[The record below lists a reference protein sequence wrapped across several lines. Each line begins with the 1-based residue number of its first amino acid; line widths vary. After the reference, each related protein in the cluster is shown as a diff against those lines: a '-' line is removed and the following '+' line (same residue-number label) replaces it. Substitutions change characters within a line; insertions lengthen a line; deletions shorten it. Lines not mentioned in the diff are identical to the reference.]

1 MSEHEFEHEH
11 EYGCEHN
18 CCEHD
23 GHCECGHEHE
33 HHHEH
38 ESEHGHSHGC
48 ACGCGGCAHDD
59 EEEETKLSLT
69 LLGVS
74 AVLVVVGLFLKSI
87 PIAQTIVGIVAVV
100 LAAYPLVFKV
110 YGDIKARRF
119 TEIELMIISV
129 VAACCIGELRDA
141 ALVAILY
148 RIGEIIE
155 DRAVEN
161 SRKAIDSV
169 AKIQQDYAHL
179 VLDDGTTRK
188 VDAED
193 VPVGAKINVLPY
205 ERFPIDGVVESG
217 ISTADASAITGESLP
232 ITLGKGVEVKSGM
245 VNGKDSVTVVTTE
258 LFGNSTAS
266 RIVRMVEDATEKK
279 GNVQKFITRFAKYYT
294 PIVVIIAVA
303 LAVIGSIATKDV
315 ASWVKRALVFLVAS
329 CPCAIVISIPLGFY
343 TGIGA
348 AAKDGIIVKGSI
360 FIEAFAKAKAFVFDK
375 TGTLTTGN
383 FEVSKITSM
392 SNFTEEQ
399 ILTLAAA
406 AEYYSSHPI
415 AKSIVG
421 AAPQIDEKYLS
432 DFREVAGGGTSVVF
446 DGKRILCGGR
456 RLLETEGVE
465 TPDYTDGD
473 VCVVFDGKII
483 GTITLRSALRN
494 GVEDMVEHLR
504 DQGVEH
510 IIMLTGDNETASDE
524 VAKAINLDEYY
535 CNLLPEEKLS
545 HLEEIKNEY
554 GKVVYVG
561 DGINDAPVLAS
572 ADAGV
577 AMGLGT
583 QAASEAADVILTNDR
598 LDKLAPA
605 HRLFKRTINIVHF
618 NLIFAIVIKMIV
630 LILGAAGYAPVW
642 LAVFADVGVCVIC
655 ILISTLIGKAK
666 NSFFDTIHL
675 R

>member
-1 MSEHEFEHEH
+1 MSEHS
-11 EYGCEHN
+11 
-18 CCEHD
+18 HD
-23 GHCECGHEHE
+23 
-33 HHHEH
+33 
-38 ESEHGHSHGC
+38 SHSS
-48 ACGCGGCAHDD
+48 CGGCCGSCAHDH
-59 EEEETKLSLT
+59 EEKEENKLSKI

-74 AVLVVVGLFLKSI
+74 AALVAVGLFLKALPVAATI
-87 PIAQTIVGIVAVV
+87 IGIAAVA
-100 LAAYPLVFKV
+100 LAAYPLVFTV
-110 YGDIKARRF
+110 YDDIKERRF
-119 TEIELMIISV
+119 TEVELMIISV
-129 VAACCIGELRDA
+129 IAACCIGELRDA

-148 RIGEIIE
+148 RVGEMIE

-161 SRKAIDSV
+161 SRKSIDSV
-169 AKIQQDYAHL
+169 SKIQQDFAHL
-179 VLDDGTTRK
+179 VLEDGSTQK
-188 VDAED
+188 VHADE
-193 VPVGAKINVLPY
+193 VPVGSKITVLPY
-205 ERFPIDGVVESG
+205 ERFPIDGVVFSG
-217 ISTADASAITGESLP
+217 ISTADASAITGESKP

-245 VNGKDSVTVVTTE
+245 INGKDSVTVVTTE

-266 RIVRMVEDATEKK
+266 RIVKMVEDAAERK

-294 PIVVIIAVA
+294 PIVVIIAVL
-303 LAVIGSIATKDV
+303 LAVIGSIATKDP
-315 ASWVKRALVFLVAS
+315 ASWIKRALIFLVAS

-343 TGIGA
+343 TGIGT
-348 AAKDGIIVKGSI
+348 AAKDGVIVKGSV
-360 FIEAFAKAKAFVFDK
+360 FIEAFAKAKTFVFDK
-375 TGTLTTGN
+375 TGTLTTGS
-383 FEVSKITSM
+383 FEVSKVTPM
-392 SNFTEEQ
+392 SKFSEDQ

-406 AEYYSSHPI
+406 AEHFSSHPI
-415 AKSIVG
+415 AKSIVE
-421 AAPQIDEKYLS
+421 AAPPIDEKYLS

-446 DGKRILCGGR
+446 DGKKILCGGR
-456 RLLETEGVE
+456 RLLETEGIE

-473 VCVVFDGKII
+473 VCVVLDGRLI
-483 GTITLRSALRN
+483 GTITLRSALRK
-494 GVEDMVEHLR
+494 GVADMVEKLR

-524 VAKAINLDEYY
+524 VANAVNLDEYY

-545 HLEEIKNEY
+545 HLEQIKNEY

-605 HRLFKRTINIVHF
+605 HRLFKRTVNIVSF
-618 NLIFAIVIKMIV
+618 NLIFAITIKMIV
-630 LILGAAGYAPVW
+630 LILGAAGFAQVW
-642 LAVFADVGVCVIC
+642 LAVFADVGVCIIC
-655 ILISTLIGKAK
+655 ILISALIGKAK

>member
-1 MSEHEFEHEH
+1 MFEHEYSHENEFEHDEH
-11 EYGCEHN
+11 CGC
-18 CCEHD
+18 
-23 GHCECGHEHE
+23 GHE

-38 ESEHGHSHGC
+38 EHCHSHGC

-59 EEEETKLSLT
+59 EEEETKLSLS

-74 AVLVVVGLFLKSI
+74 SVLVVVGLFLKSV
-87 PIAQTIVGIVAVV
+87 PVVQTIVGIIAVV

-110 YGDIKARRF
+110 YGDIKSRKF
-119 TEIELMIISV
+119 TEIELMLISV
-129 VAACCIGELRDA
+129 IAACCIGELRDA

-148 RIGEIIE
+148 RIGELIE
-155 DRAVEN
+155 DKAVEN
-161 SRKAIDSV
+161 SRKSIDSV

-179 VLDDGTTRK
+179 VTDDGTTKK
-188 VDAED
+188 VHADQ
-193 VPVGAKINVLPY
+193 VPVGAKITVLPY
-205 ERFPIDGVVESG
+205 ERFPIDGIVESG

-245 VNGKDSVTVVTTE
+245 VNGKDSVTVITTE

-266 RIVRMVEDATEKK
+266 RIVKMVEDAAEKK

-294 PIVVIIAVA
+294 PVVVIAAIA
-303 LAVIGSIATKDV
+303 LAIIGSIVTKDI
-315 ASWVKRALVFLVAS
+315 ASWVKRALIFLVAS

-348 AAKDGIIVKGSI
+348 AAKDGIIVKGSV
-360 FIEAFAKAKAFVFDK
+360 FIEAFAKAKTFVFDK
-375 TGTLTTGN
+375 TGTLTTGS
-383 FEVSKITSM
+383 FEVSKVTSL
-392 SNFTEEQ
+392 SRFSEAQ
-399 ILTLAAA
+399 ILALAAA

-415 AKSIVG
+415 AKSIVA
-421 AAPQIDEKYLS
+421 AAPKIKETYLS
-432 DFREVAGGGTSVVF
+432 DFREVAGGGTSIVF
-446 DGKRILCGGR
+446 DGKRILCGGK
-456 RLLETEGVE
+456 RLLETEGIE
-465 TPDYTDGD
+465 TPDYMDGD
-473 VCVVFDGKII
+473 VCVVFEGKIV
-483 GTITLRSALRN
+483 GTITLRSSLRK
-494 GVEDMVEHLR
+494 GVEDMIEQLR

-524 VAKAINLDEYY
+524 VAKAVNLDEYY

-554 GKVVYVG
+554 GNVVYVG

-605 HRLFKRTINIVHF
+605 HKLFKRTVNIVHF
-618 NLIFAIVIKMIV
+618 NIIFAIAIKMIV

-655 ILISTLIGKAK
+655 ILISTLIGKSK

>member
-1 MSEHEFEHEH
+1 MSEHS
-11 EYGCEHN
+11 
-18 CCEHD
+18 HD
-23 GHCECGHEHE
+23 
-33 HHHEH
+33 
-38 ESEHGHSHGC
+38 SHSS
-48 ACGCGGCAHDD
+48 CGGCCGSCAHDH
-59 EEEETKLSLT
+59 EEKEENKLSKI

-74 AVLVVVGLFLKSI
+74 AALVAVELFLKALPVAATI
-87 PIAQTIVGIVAVV
+87 IGIAAVA
-100 LAAYPLVFKV
+100 LAAYPLVFTV
-110 YGDIKARRF
+110 YDDIKERRF
-119 TEIELMIISV
+119 TEVELMLISV
-129 VAACCIGELRDA
+129 IAACCIGELRDA

-148 RIGEIIE
+148 RIGEMIE

-161 SRKAIDSV
+161 SRKSIDSV
-169 AKIQQDYAHL
+169 SKIQQDFAHL
-179 VLDDGTTRK
+179 ILEDGSTQK
-188 VDAED
+188 VHADE
-193 VPVGAKINVLPY
+193 VPVGSKITVLPY
-205 ERFPIDGVVESG
+205 ERFPIDGVVYSG
-217 ISTADASAITGESLP
+217 ISTADASAITGESKP
-232 ITLGKGVEVKSGM
+232 ITLGRGVEVKSGM
-245 VNGKDSVTVVTTE
+245 INGKDSVTVVTTE

-266 RIVRMVEDATEKK
+266 RIVKMVEDAAERK

-294 PIVVIIAVA
+294 PIVVIIAVL
-303 LAVIGSIATKDV
+303 LAVIGSIATKDP
-315 ASWVKRALVFLVAS
+315 ASWIKRALIFLVAS

-343 TGIGA
+343 TGIGT
-348 AAKDGIIVKGSI
+348 AAKDGIIVKGSV
-360 FIEAFAKAKAFVFDK
+360 FIEAFAKAKTFVFDK
-375 TGTLTTGN
+375 TGTLTTGS
-383 FEVSKITSM
+383 FEVSKVTPM
-392 SNFTEEQ
+392 SKFSEDQ

-406 AEYYSSHPI
+406 AEHFSSHPI
-415 AKSIVG
+415 AKSIVE
-421 AAPQIDEKYLS
+421 AAPPIDEKYLS

-446 DGKRILCGGR
+446 DGKKILCGGR

-473 VCVVFDGKII
+473 VCVVLDGRLI
-483 GTITLRSALRN
+483 GTITLRSALRK
-494 GVEDMVEHLR
+494 GVADMVERLR
-504 DQGVEH
+504 DQGIEH

-545 HLEEIKNEY
+545 HLEDIKNEY

-605 HRLFKRTINIVHF
+605 HRLFKRTINIVNF
-618 NLIFAIVIKMIV
+618 NLIFAITVKMIV
-630 LILGAAGYAPVW
+630 LILGAAGFAPVW
-642 LAVFADVGVCVIC
+642 LAVFADVGVCIIC
-655 ILISTLIGKAK
+655 ILISALIGKAK

>member
-1 MSEHEFEHEH
+1 MSEHS
-11 EYGCEHN
+11 
-18 CCEHD
+18 HD
-23 GHCECGHEHE
+23 
-33 HHHEH
+33 
-38 ESEHGHSHGC
+38 SHSS
-48 ACGCGGCAHDD
+48 CGGCCGSCAHDH
-59 EEEETKLSLT
+59 EEKEENKLSKI

-74 AVLVVVGLFLKSI
+74 AALVAVELFLKALPVAATI
-87 PIAQTIVGIVAVV
+87 IGIAAVA
-100 LAAYPLVFKV
+100 LAAYPLVFTV
-110 YGDIKARRF
+110 YDDIKERRF
-119 TEIELMIISV
+119 TEVELMLISV
-129 VAACCIGELRDA
+129 IAACCIGELRDA

-148 RIGEIIE
+148 RVGEMIE

-161 SRKAIDSV
+161 SRKSIDSV
-169 AKIQQDYAHL
+169 SKIQQDFAHL
-179 VLDDGTTRK
+179 VLEDGSTQK
-188 VDAED
+188 VHADE
-193 VPVGAKINVLPY
+193 VPVGSKITVLPY
-205 ERFPIDGVVESG
+205 ERFPIDGVVFSG
-217 ISTADASAITGESLP
+217 ISTADASAITGESKP

-245 VNGKDSVTVVTTE
+245 INGKDSVTVVTTE

-266 RIVRMVEDATEKK
+266 RIVKMVEDAAERK

-294 PIVVIIAVA
+294 PIVVIIAVL
-303 LAVIGSIATKDV
+303 LAVIGSIATKDP
-315 ASWVKRALVFLVAS
+315 ASWIKRALIFLVAS

-343 TGIGA
+343 TGIGT
-348 AAKDGIIVKGSI
+348 AAKDGVIVKGSV
-360 FIEAFAKAKAFVFDK
+360 FIEAFAKAKTFVFDK
-375 TGTLTTGN
+375 TGTLTTGS
-383 FEVSKITSM
+383 FEVSKVTPM
-392 SNFTEEQ
+392 SKFSEDQ

-406 AEYYSSHPI
+406 AEHFSSHPI
-415 AKSIVG
+415 AKSIVE
-421 AAPQIDEKYLS
+421 AAPPIDEKYLS

-446 DGKRILCGGR
+446 DGKKILCGGR
-456 RLLETEGVE
+456 RLLETEGIE

-473 VCVVFDGKII
+473 VCVVLDGKLI
-483 GTITLRSALRN
+483 GTITLRSALRK
-494 GVEDMVEHLR
+494 GVADMVEKLR

-524 VAKAINLDEYY
+524 VANAVNLDEYY

-545 HLEEIKNEY
+545 HLEQIKNEY

-605 HRLFKRTINIVHF
+605 HRLFKRTVNIVSF
-618 NLIFAIVIKMIV
+618 NLIFAITIKMIV
-630 LILGAAGYAPVW
+630 LILGAAGFAQVW
-642 LAVFADVGVCVIC
+642 LAVFADVGVCIIC
-655 ILISTLIGKAK
+655 ILISALIGKAK

>member
-1 MSEHEFEHEH
+1 MSEHSHDSH
-11 EYGCEHN
+11 SS
-18 CCEHD
+18 CC
-23 GHCECGHEHE
+23 GSCG
-33 HHHEH
+33 
-38 ESEHGHSHGC
+38 S
-48 ACGCGGCAHDD
+48 CAHDH
-59 EEEETKLSLT
+59 EEKEENKLSKI

-74 AVLVVVGLFLKSI
+74 AALVAVELFLKALPVAATI
-87 PIAQTIVGIVAVV
+87 IGIAAVA
-100 LAAYPLVFKV
+100 LAAYPLVFTV
-110 YGDIKARRF
+110 YDDIKERRF
-119 TEIELMIISV
+119 TEVELMIISV
-129 VAACCIGELRDA
+129 IAACCIGELRDA

-148 RIGEIIE
+148 RVGEMIE

-161 SRKAIDSV
+161 SRKSIDSV
-169 AKIQQDYAHL
+169 SKIQQDFAHL
-179 VLDDGTTRK
+179 VLEDGSTQK
-188 VDAED
+188 VHADE
-193 VPVGAKINVLPY
+193 VPVGSKITVLPY
-205 ERFPIDGVVESG
+205 ERFPIDGVVFSG
-217 ISTADASAITGESLP
+217 ISTADASAITGESKP

-245 VNGKDSVTVVTTE
+245 INGKDSVTVVTTE

-266 RIVRMVEDATEKK
+266 RIVKMVEDAAERK

-294 PIVVIIAVA
+294 PIVVIIAVL
-303 LAVIGSIATKDV
+303 LAVIGSIATKDP
-315 ASWVKRALVFLVAS
+315 ASWIKRALIFLVAS

-343 TGIGA
+343 TGIGT
-348 AAKDGIIVKGSI
+348 AAKDGVIVKGSV
-360 FIEAFAKAKAFVFDK
+360 FIEAFAKAKTFVFDK
-375 TGTLTTGN
+375 TGTLTTGS
-383 FEVSKITSM
+383 FEVSKVTPM
-392 SNFTEEQ
+392 SKFSEDQ

-406 AEYYSSHPI
+406 AEHFSSHPI
-415 AKSIVG
+415 AKSIVE
-421 AAPQIDEKYLS
+421 AAPPIDEKYLS

-446 DGKRILCGGR
+446 DGKKILCGGR
-456 RLLETEGVE
+456 RLLETEGIE

-473 VCVVFDGKII
+473 VCVVLDGRLI
-483 GTITLRSALRN
+483 GTITLRSALRK
-494 GVEDMVEHLR
+494 GVADMVEKLR

-524 VAKAINLDEYY
+524 VANAVNLDEYY

-545 HLEEIKNEY
+545 HLEQIKNEY

-605 HRLFKRTINIVHF
+605 HRLFKRTVNIVSF
-618 NLIFAIVIKMIV
+618 NLIFAITIKMIV
-630 LILGAAGYAPVW
+630 LILGAAGFAQVW
-642 LAVFADVGVCVIC
+642 LAVFADVGVCIIC
-655 ILISTLIGKAK
+655 ILISALIGKAK

>member
-1 MSEHEFEHEH
+1 MSEHS
-11 EYGCEHN
+11 
-18 CCEHD
+18 HD
-23 GHCECGHEHE
+23 C
-33 HHHEH
+33 
-38 ESEHGHSHGC
+38 HSS
-48 ACGCGGCAHDD
+48 CGGCCGNCSHGN
-59 EEEETKLSLT
+59 EEKEENKLSKI

-74 AVLVVVGLFLKSI
+74 AALVVVGLFLKSLPVAATI
-87 PIAQTIVGIVAVV
+87 IGIAAVA
-100 LAAYPLVFKV
+100 LAAYPLVFTV
-110 YGDIKARRF
+110 YDDIKERRF
-119 TEIELMIISV
+119 TEVELMLISV
-129 VAACCIGELRDA
+129 IAACCIGELRDA

-148 RIGEIIE
+148 RIGEMIE

-161 SRKAIDSV
+161 SRKSIDSV
-169 AKIQQDYAHL
+169 SKIQQDFAHL
-179 VLDDGTTRK
+179 ILEDGSTQK
-188 VDAED
+188 VHAEE
-193 VPVGAKINVLPY
+193 VPVGSKITVLPY
-205 ERFPIDGVVESG
+205 ERFPIDGVVYSG
-217 ISTADASAITGESLP
+217 ISTADASAITGESKP
-232 ITLGKGVEVKSGM
+232 ITLGKGAEVKSGM
-245 VNGKDSVTVVTTE
+245 INGKDSVTVVTTE

-266 RIVRMVEDATEKK
+266 RIVKMVEDAAERK

-294 PIVVIIAVA
+294 PIVVIIAVL
-303 LAVIGSIATKDV
+303 LAVIGSIATKDP
-315 ASWVKRALVFLVAS
+315 ASWIKRALIFLVAS

-343 TGIGA
+343 TGIGT
-348 AAKDGIIVKGSI
+348 AAKDGIIVKGSV
-360 FIEAFAKAKAFVFDK
+360 FIEAFAKAKTFVFDK
-375 TGTLTTGN
+375 TGTLTTGS
-383 FEVSKITSM
+383 FEVSRVTPM
-392 SNFTEEQ
+392 SKFSEDQ

-406 AEYYSSHPI
+406 AEHFSSHPI
-415 AKSIVG
+415 AKSIVE
-421 AAPQIDEKYLS
+421 AAPPIDEKYLS

-446 DGKRILCGGR
+446 DGKKILCGGR

-473 VCVVFDGKII
+473 VCVVLDGRLI
-483 GTITLRSALRN
+483 GTITLRSALRK
-494 GVEDMVEHLR
+494 GVADMVERLR
-504 DQGVEH
+504 DQGIEH

-545 HLEEIKNEY
+545 HLEDIKNEY

-605 HRLFKRTINIVHF
+605 HRLFKRTINIVNF
-618 NLIFAIVIKMIV
+618 NLIFAITVKMIV

-642 LAVFADVGVCVIC
+642 LAVFADVGVCIIC
-655 ILISTLIGKAK
+655 ILISSLIGKAK

>member
-1 MSEHEFEHEH
+1 MSEHS
-11 EYGCEHN
+11 
-18 CCEHD
+18 HD
-23 GHCECGHEHE
+23 C
-33 HHHEH
+33 
-38 ESEHGHSHGC
+38 HSS
-48 ACGCGGCAHDD
+48 CGGCCGNCSHGN
-59 EEEETKLSLT
+59 EEKEENKLSKI

-74 AVLVVVGLFLKSI
+74 AALVVVGLFLKSLPVTATVI
-87 PIAQTIVGIVAVV
+87 GIAAVA
-100 LAAYPLVFKV
+100 LAAYPLVFTV
-110 YGDIKARRF
+110 YDDIKERRF
-119 TEIELMIISV
+119 TEVELMLISV
-129 VAACCIGELRDA
+129 IAACCIGELRDA

-148 RIGEIIE
+148 RIGEMIE

-161 SRKAIDSV
+161 SRKSIDSV
-169 AKIQQDYAHL
+169 SKIQQDFAHL
-179 VLDDGTTRK
+179 ILEDGSTQK
-188 VDAED
+188 VHADE
-193 VPVGAKINVLPY
+193 VPVGSKITVLPY
-205 ERFPIDGVVESG
+205 ERFPIDGVVYSG
-217 ISTADASAITGESLP
+217 ISTADASAITGESKP
-232 ITLGKGVEVKSGM
+232 ITLGRGVEVKSGM
-245 VNGKDSVTVVTTE
+245 INGKDSVTVVTTE

-266 RIVRMVEDATEKK
+266 RIVKMVEDAAERK

-294 PIVVIIAVA
+294 PIVVIIAV
-303 LAVIGSIATKDV
+303 LMAVIGSIATKDP
-315 ASWVKRALVFLVAS
+315 ASWIKRALIFLVAS

-343 TGIGA
+343 TGIGT
-348 AAKDGIIVKGSI
+348 AAKDGIIVKGSV
-360 FIEAFAKAKAFVFDK
+360 FIEAFAKAKTFVFDK
-375 TGTLTTGN
+375 TGTLTTGS
-383 FEVSKITSM
+383 FEVSKVTPM
-392 SNFTEEQ
+392 SKFSEDQ

-406 AEYYSSHPI
+406 AEHLSSHPI
-415 AKSIVG
+415 AKSIVE
-421 AAPQIDEKYLS
+421 AAPPIDEKYLS

-446 DGKRILCGGR
+446 DGKKILCGGR

-473 VCVVFDGKII
+473 VCVVLDGRLI
-483 GTITLRSALRN
+483 GTITLRSALRK
-494 GVEDMVEHLR
+494 GVADMVERLR
-504 DQGVEH
+504 DQGIEH

-524 VAKAINLDEYY
+524 VAKAVNLDEYY

-605 HRLFKRTINIVHF
+605 HRLFKRTINIVNF
-618 NLIFAIVIKMIV
+618 NLIFAITVKMIV
-630 LILGAAGYAPVW
+630 LILGAAGFAPVW
-642 LAVFADVGVCVIC
+642 LAVFADVGVCIIC
-655 ILISTLIGKAK
+655 ILISALIGKAK

>member
-1 MSEHEFEHEH
+1 MSEHS
-11 EYGCEHN
+11 
-18 CCEHD
+18 HD
-23 GHCECGHEHE
+23 
-33 HHHEH
+33 
-38 ESEHGHSHGC
+38 SHSS
-48 ACGCGGCAHDD
+48 CGGCCGSCAHDH
-59 EEEETKLSLT
+59 EEKEENKLSKI

-74 AVLVVVGLFLKSI
+74 AALVAVELFLKALPVAATI
-87 PIAQTIVGIVAVV
+87 IGIAAVA
-100 LAAYPLVFKV
+100 LAAYPLVFTV
-110 YGDIKARRF
+110 YDDIKERRF
-119 TEIELMIISV
+119 TEVELMLISV
-129 VAACCIGELRDA
+129 IAACCIGELRDA

-148 RIGEIIE
+148 RVGEMIE

-161 SRKAIDSV
+161 SRKSIDSV
-169 AKIQQDYAHL
+169 SKIQQDFAHL
-179 VLDDGTTRK
+179 VLEDGSTQK
-188 VDAED
+188 VHADE
-193 VPVGAKINVLPY
+193 VPVGSKITVLPY
-205 ERFPIDGVVESG
+205 ERFPIDGVVFSG
-217 ISTADASAITGESLP
+217 ISTADASAITGESKP

-245 VNGKDSVTVVTTE
+245 INGKDSVTVVTTE

-266 RIVRMVEDATEKK
+266 RIVKMVEDAAERK

-294 PIVVIIAVA
+294 PIVVIIAVL
-303 LAVIGSIATKDV
+303 LAVIGSIATKDP
-315 ASWVKRALVFLVAS
+315 ASWIKRALIFLVAS

-343 TGIGA
+343 TGIGT
-348 AAKDGIIVKGSI
+348 AAKDGVIVKGSV
-360 FIEAFAKAKAFVFDK
+360 FIEAFAKAKTFVFDK
-375 TGTLTTGN
+375 TGTLTTGS
-383 FEVSKITSM
+383 FEVSKVTPM
-392 SNFTEEQ
+392 SKFSEDQ

-406 AEYYSSHPI
+406 AEHFSSHPI
-415 AKSIVG
+415 AKSIVE
-421 AAPQIDEKYLS
+421 AAPPIDEKYLS

-446 DGKRILCGGR
+446 DGKKILCGGR
-456 RLLETEGVE
+456 RLLETEGIE

-473 VCVVFDGKII
+473 VCVVLDGRLI
-483 GTITLRSALRN
+483 GTITLRSALRK
-494 GVEDMVEHLR
+494 GVADMVEKLR

-524 VAKAINLDEYY
+524 VADAVNLDEYY

-545 HLEEIKNEY
+545 HLEQIKNEY

-605 HRLFKRTINIVHF
+605 HRLFKRTVNIVSF
-618 NLIFAIVIKMIV
+618 NLIFAITIKMIV
-630 LILGAAGYAPVW
+630 LILGAAGFAQVW
-642 LAVFADVGVCVIC
+642 LAVFADVGVCIIC
-655 ILISTLIGKAK
+655 ILISALIGKAK

>member
-1 MSEHEFEHEH
+1 MSEHS
-11 EYGCEHN
+11 
-18 CCEHD
+18 HD
-23 GHCECGHEHE
+23 
-33 HHHEH
+33 
-38 ESEHGHSHGC
+38 SHSS
-48 ACGCGGCAHDD
+48 CGGCCGSCAHDH
-59 EEEETKLSLT
+59 EEKEENKLSKI

-74 AVLVVVGLFLKSI
+74 AALVAVGLFLKALPVAATI
-87 PIAQTIVGIVAVV
+87 IGIAAVA
-100 LAAYPLVFKV
+100 LAAYPLVFTV
-110 YGDIKARRF
+110 YDDIKERRF
-119 TEIELMIISV
+119 TEVELMIISV
-129 VAACCIGELRDA
+129 IAACCIGELRDA

-148 RIGEIIE
+148 RVGEMIE

-161 SRKAIDSV
+161 SRKSIDSV
-169 AKIQQDYAHL
+169 SKIQQDFAHL
-179 VLDDGTTRK
+179 VLEDGSTQK
-188 VDAED
+188 VHADE
-193 VPVGAKINVLPY
+193 VPVGSKITVLPY
-205 ERFPIDGVVESG
+205 ERFPIDGVVFSG
-217 ISTADASAITGESLP
+217 ISTADASAITGESKP

-245 VNGKDSVTVVTTE
+245 INGKDSVTVVTTE

-266 RIVRMVEDATEKK
+266 RIVKMVEDAAERK

-294 PIVVIIAVA
+294 PIVVIIAVL
-303 LAVIGSIATKDV
+303 LAVIGSIATKDP
-315 ASWVKRALVFLVAS
+315 ASWIKRALIFLVAS

-343 TGIGA
+343 TGIGT
-348 AAKDGIIVKGSI
+348 AAKDGIIVKGSV
-360 FIEAFAKAKAFVFDK
+360 FIEAFAKAKTFVFDK
-375 TGTLTTGN
+375 TGTLTTGS
-383 FEVSKITSM
+383 FEVSKVTPM
-392 SNFTEEQ
+392 SKFSEDQ

-406 AEYYSSHPI
+406 AEHFSSHPI
-415 AKSIVG
+415 AKSIVE
-421 AAPQIDEKYLS
+421 AAPPIDEKYLG

-446 DGKRILCGGR
+446 DGKKILCGGR
-456 RLLETEGVE
+456 RLLETEGIE

-473 VCVVFDGKII
+473 VCVVLDGRLI
-483 GTITLRSALRN
+483 GTITLRSALRK
-494 GVEDMVEHLR
+494 GVADMVEKLR

-524 VAKAINLDEYY
+524 VANAVNLDEYY

-545 HLEEIKNEY
+545 HLEQIKNEY

-605 HRLFKRTINIVHF
+605 HRLFKRTVNIVSF
-618 NLIFAIVIKMIV
+618 NLIFAITIKMIV
-630 LILGAAGYAPVW
+630 LILGAAGFAQVW
-642 LAVFADVGVCVIC
+642 LAVFADVGVCIIC
-655 ILISTLIGKAK
+655 ILISALIGKAK

>member
-1 MSEHEFEHEH
+1 MSEHS
-11 EYGCEHN
+11 
-18 CCEHD
+18 HD
-23 GHCECGHEHE
+23 C
-33 HHHEH
+33 
-38 ESEHGHSHGC
+38 HSS
-48 ACGCGGCAHDD
+48 CGGCCGNCSHGN
-59 EEEETKLSLT
+59 EEKEENKLSKI

-74 AVLVVVGLFLKSI
+74 AALVVVGLFLKSLPVAATI
-87 PIAQTIVGIVAVV
+87 IGIAAVA
-100 LAAYPLVFKV
+100 LAAYPLVFTV
-110 YGDIKARRF
+110 YDDIKERRF
-119 TEIELMIISV
+119 TEVELMLISV
-129 VAACCIGELRDA
+129 IAACCIGELRDA

-148 RIGEIIE
+148 RIGEMIE

-161 SRKAIDSV
+161 SRKSIDSV
-169 AKIQQDYAHL
+169 SKIQQDFAHL
-179 VLDDGTTRK
+179 ILEDGSTQK
-188 VDAED
+188 VHADE
-193 VPVGAKINVLPY
+193 VPVGSKITVLPY
-205 ERFPIDGVVESG
+205 ERFPIDGVVYSG
-217 ISTADASAITGESLP
+217 ISTADASAITGESKP
-232 ITLGKGVEVKSGM
+232 ITLGRGVEVKSGM
-245 VNGKDSVTVVTTE
+245 INGKDSVTVVTTE

-266 RIVRMVEDATEKK
+266 RIVKMVEDAAERK

-294 PIVVIIAVA
+294 PIVVIIAVL
-303 LAVIGSIATKDV
+303 LAVIGSIATKDP
-315 ASWVKRALVFLVAS
+315 ASWIKRALIFLVAS

-343 TGIGA
+343 TGIGT
-348 AAKDGIIVKGSI
+348 AAKDGIIVKGSV
-360 FIEAFAKAKAFVFDK
+360 FIEAFAKAKTFVFDK
-375 TGTLTTGN
+375 TGTLTTGS
-383 FEVSKITSM
+383 FEVSRVTPM
-392 SNFTEEQ
+392 SKFSEDQ

-406 AEYYSSHPI
+406 AEHFSSHPI
-415 AKSIVG
+415 AKSIVE
-421 AAPQIDEKYLS
+421 AAPPIDEKYLS

-446 DGKRILCGGR
+446 DGKKILCGGR

-473 VCVVFDGKII
+473 VCVVLDGRLI
-483 GTITLRSALRN
+483 GTITLRSALRK
-494 GVEDMVEHLR
+494 GVADMVERLR
-504 DQGVEH
+504 DQGIEH

-545 HLEEIKNEY
+545 HLEDIKNEY

-605 HRLFKRTINIVHF
+605 HRLFKRTINIVNF
-618 NLIFAIVIKMIV
+618 NLIFAITVKMIV

-642 LAVFADVGVCVIC
+642 LAVFADVGVCIIC
-655 ILISTLIGKAK
+655 ILISALIGKAK
-666 NSFFDTIHL
+666 TSFFDTIHL

>member
-1 MSEHEFEHEH
+1 MSEHS
-11 EYGCEHN
+11 
-18 CCEHD
+18 HD
-23 GHCECGHEHE
+23 C
-33 HHHEH
+33 
-38 ESEHGHSHGC
+38 HSS
-48 ACGCGGCAHDD
+48 CGGCCGNCSHGN
-59 EEEETKLSLT
+59 EEKEENKLSKI

-74 AVLVVVGLFLKSI
+74 AALVVVGLFLKSLPVAATI
-87 PIAQTIVGIVAVV
+87 IGIAAVA
-100 LAAYPLVFKV
+100 LAAYPLVFTV
-110 YGDIKARRF
+110 YDDIKERRF
-119 TEIELMIISV
+119 TEVELMLISV
-129 VAACCIGELRDA
+129 IAACCIGELRDA

-148 RIGEIIE
+148 RIGEMIE

-161 SRKAIDSV
+161 SRKSIDSV
-169 AKIQQDYAHL
+169 SKIQQDFAHL
-179 VLDDGTTRK
+179 ILEDGSTQK
-188 VDAED
+188 VHADE
-193 VPVGAKINVLPY
+193 VPVGSKITVLPY
-205 ERFPIDGVVESG
+205 ERFPIDGVVFSG
-217 ISTADASAITGESLP
+217 ISTADASAITGESKP
-232 ITLGKGVEVKSGM
+232 ITLGKGAEVKSGM
-245 VNGKDSVTVVTTE
+245 INGKDSVTVVTTE

-266 RIVRMVEDATEKK
+266 RIVKMVEDAAERK

-294 PIVVIIAVA
+294 PIVVIIAVL
-303 LAVIGSIATKDV
+303 LAVIGSIATKEP
-315 ASWVKRALVFLVAS
+315 ASWIKRALIFLVAS

-343 TGIGA
+343 TGIGT
-348 AAKDGIIVKGSI
+348 AAKDGIIVKGSV
-360 FIEAFAKAKAFVFDK
+360 FIEAFAKAKTFVFDK
-375 TGTLTTGN
+375 TGTLTTGS
-383 FEVSKITSM
+383 FEVSRVTPM
-392 SNFTEEQ
+392 SKFSEDQ

-406 AEYYSSHPI
+406 AEHFSSHPI
-415 AKSIVG
+415 AKSIVE
-421 AAPQIDEKYLS
+421 AAPPIDEKYLS

-446 DGKRILCGGR
+446 DGKKILCGGR

-473 VCVVFDGKII
+473 VCVVLDGRLI
-483 GTITLRSALRN
+483 GTITLRSALRK
-494 GVEDMVEHLR
+494 GVADMVERLR
-504 DQGVEH
+504 DQGIEH

-545 HLEEIKNEY
+545 HLEDIKNEY

-605 HRLFKRTINIVHF
+605 HRLFKRTINIVNF
-618 NLIFAIVIKMIV
+618 NLIFAITVKMIV

-642 LAVFADVGVCVIC
+642 LAVFADVGVCIIC
-655 ILISTLIGKAK
+655 ILISSLIGKAK

>member
-1 MSEHEFEHEH
+1 MSEHS
-11 EYGCEHN
+11 
-18 CCEHD
+18 HD
-23 GHCECGHEHE
+23 
-33 HHHEH
+33 
-38 ESEHGHSHGC
+38 SHSS
-48 ACGCGGCAHDD
+48 CGGCCGSCAHDH
-59 EEEETKLSLT
+59 EEKEENKLSKI

-74 AVLVVVGLFLKSI
+74 AALVAVGLFLKALPVAATI
-87 PIAQTIVGIVAVV
+87 IGIAAVA
-100 LAAYPLVFKV
+100 LAAYPLVFTV
-110 YGDIKARRF
+110 YDDIKERRF
-119 TEIELMIISV
+119 TEVELMLISV
-129 VAACCIGELRDA
+129 IAACCIGELRDA

-148 RIGEIIE
+148 RVGEMIE

-161 SRKAIDSV
+161 SRKSIDSV
-169 AKIQQDYAHL
+169 SKIQQDFAHL
-179 VLDDGTTRK
+179 VLEDGSTQK
-188 VDAED
+188 VHADE
-193 VPVGAKINVLPY
+193 VPVGSKITVLPY
-205 ERFPIDGVVESG
+205 ERFPIDGVVFSG
-217 ISTADASAITGESLP
+217 ISTADASAITGESKP

-245 VNGKDSVTVVTTE
+245 INGKDSVTVVTTE

-266 RIVRMVEDATEKK
+266 RIVKMVEDAAERK

-294 PIVVIIAVA
+294 PIVVIIAVL
-303 LAVIGSIATKDV
+303 LAVIGSIATKDP
-315 ASWVKRALVFLVAS
+315 ASWIKRALIFLVAS

-343 TGIGA
+343 TGIGT
-348 AAKDGIIVKGSI
+348 AAKDGVIVKGSV
-360 FIEAFAKAKAFVFDK
+360 FIEAFAKAKTFVFDK
-375 TGTLTTGN
+375 TGTLTTGS
-383 FEVSKITSM
+383 FEVSKVTPM
-392 SNFTEEQ
+392 SKFSEDQ

-406 AEYYSSHPI
+406 AEHFSSHPI
-415 AKSIVG
+415 AKSIVE
-421 AAPQIDEKYLS
+421 AAPPIDEKYLS

-446 DGKRILCGGR
+446 DGKKILCGGR
-456 RLLETEGVE
+456 RLLETEGIE

-473 VCVVFDGKII
+473 VCVVLDGRLI
-483 GTITLRSALRN
+483 GTITLRSALRK
-494 GVEDMVEHLR
+494 GVADMVEKLR

-524 VAKAINLDEYY
+524 VADAVNLDEYY

-545 HLEEIKNEY
+545 HLEQIKNEY

-605 HRLFKRTINIVHF
+605 HRLFKRTVNIVSF
-618 NLIFAIVIKMIV
+618 NLIFAITIKMIV
-630 LILGAAGYAPVW
+630 LILGAAGFAQVW
-642 LAVFADVGVCVIC
+642 LAVFADVGVCIIC
-655 ILISTLIGKAK
+655 ILISALIGKAK

>member
-1 MSEHEFEHEH
+1 MSEHS
-11 EYGCEHN
+11 
-18 CCEHD
+18 HD
-23 GHCECGHEHE
+23 
-33 HHHEH
+33 
-38 ESEHGHSHGC
+38 SHSS
-48 ACGCGGCAHDD
+48 CGGCCGSCAHDH
-59 EEEETKLSLT
+59 EEKEENKLSKI

-74 AVLVVVGLFLKSI
+74 AALVAIGLFLKALPVAATI
-87 PIAQTIVGIVAVV
+87 IGIAAVA
-100 LAAYPLVFKV
+100 LAAYPLVFTV
-110 YGDIKARRF
+110 YDDIKERRF
-119 TEIELMIISV
+119 TEVELMIISV
-129 VAACCIGELRDA
+129 IAACCIGELRDA

-148 RIGEIIE
+148 RVGEMIE

-161 SRKAIDSV
+161 SRKSIDSV
-169 AKIQQDYAHL
+169 SKIQQDFAHL
-179 VLDDGTTRK
+179 VLEDGSTQK
-188 VDAED
+188 VHADE
-193 VPVGAKINVLPY
+193 VPVGSKITVLPY
-205 ERFPIDGVVESG
+205 ERFPIDGVVFSG
-217 ISTADASAITGESLP
+217 ISTADASAITGESKP

-245 VNGKDSVTVVTTE
+245 INGKDSVTVVTTE

-266 RIVRMVEDATEKK
+266 RIVKMVEDAAERK

-294 PIVVIIAVA
+294 PIVVIIAVL
-303 LAVIGSIATKDV
+303 LAVIGSIATKDP
-315 ASWVKRALVFLVAS
+315 ASWIKRALIFLVAS

-343 TGIGA
+343 TGIGT
-348 AAKDGIIVKGSI
+348 AAKDGVIVKGSV
-360 FIEAFAKAKAFVFDK
+360 FIEAFAKAKTFVFDK
-375 TGTLTTGN
+375 TGTLTTGS
-383 FEVSKITSM
+383 FEVSKVTPM
-392 SNFTEEQ
+392 SKFSEDQ

-406 AEYYSSHPI
+406 AEHFSSHPI
-415 AKSIVG
+415 AKSIVE
-421 AAPQIDEKYLS
+421 AAPPIDEKYLS

-446 DGKRILCGGR
+446 DGKKILCGGR
-456 RLLETEGVE
+456 RLLETEGIE

-473 VCVVFDGKII
+473 VCVVLDGRLI
-483 GTITLRSALRN
+483 GTITLRSALRK
-494 GVEDMVEHLR
+494 GVADMVEKLR

-524 VAKAINLDEYY
+524 VANAVNLDEYY

-545 HLEEIKNEY
+545 HLEQIKNEY

-605 HRLFKRTINIVHF
+605 HRLFKRTVNIVSF
-618 NLIFAIVIKMIV
+618 NLIFAITIKMIV
-630 LILGAAGYAPVW
+630 LILGAAGFAQVW
-642 LAVFADVGVCVIC
+642 LAVFADVGVCIIC
-655 ILISTLIGKAK
+655 ILISALIGKAK

>member
-1 MSEHEFEHEH
+1 MSEHS
-11 EYGCEHN
+11 
-18 CCEHD
+18 HD
-23 GHCECGHEHE
+23 
-33 HHHEH
+33 
-38 ESEHGHSHGC
+38 SHSS
-48 ACGCGGCAHDD
+48 CGGCCGSCAHDH
-59 EEEETKLSLT
+59 EEKEENKLSKI

-74 AVLVVVGLFLKSI
+74 AALVAVELFLKALPVAATI
-87 PIAQTIVGIVAVV
+87 IGIAAVA
-100 LAAYPLVFKV
+100 LAAYPLVFTV
-110 YGDIKARRF
+110 YDDSKERRF
-119 TEIELMIISV
+119 TEVELMIISV
-129 VAACCIGELRDA
+129 IAACCIGELRDA

-148 RIGEIIE
+148 RVGEMIE

-161 SRKAIDSV
+161 SRKSIDSV
-169 AKIQQDYAHL
+169 SKIQQDFAHL
-179 VLDDGTTRK
+179 VLEDGSTQK
-188 VDAED
+188 VHADE
-193 VPVGAKINVLPY
+193 VPVGSKITVLPY
-205 ERFPIDGVVESG
+205 ERFPIDGVVFSG
-217 ISTADASAITGESLP
+217 ISTADASAITGESKP

-245 VNGKDSVTVVTTE
+245 INGKDSVTVVTTE

-266 RIVRMVEDATEKK
+266 RIVKMVEDAAERK

-294 PIVVIIAVA
+294 PIVVIIAVL
-303 LAVIGSIATKDV
+303 LAVIGSIATKDP
-315 ASWVKRALVFLVAS
+315 ASWIKRALIFLVAS

-343 TGIGA
+343 TGIGT
-348 AAKDGIIVKGSI
+348 AAKDGVIVKGSV
-360 FIEAFAKAKAFVFDK
+360 FIEAFAKAKTFVFDK
-375 TGTLTTGN
+375 TGTLTTGS
-383 FEVSKITSM
+383 FEVSKVTPM
-392 SNFTEEQ
+392 SKFSEDQ

-406 AEYYSSHPI
+406 AEHFSSHPI
-415 AKSIVG
+415 AKSIVE
-421 AAPQIDEKYLS
+421 AAPPIDEKYLS

-446 DGKRILCGGR
+446 DGKKILCGGR
-456 RLLETEGVE
+456 RLLETEGIE

-473 VCVVFDGKII
+473 VCVVLDGRLI
-483 GTITLRSALRN
+483 GTITLRSALRK
-494 GVEDMVEHLR
+494 GVADMVEKLR

-524 VAKAINLDEYY
+524 VADAVNLDEYY

-545 HLEEIKNEY
+545 HLADIKNEY

-605 HRLFKRTINIVHF
+605 HRLFKRTVNIVSF
-618 NLIFAIVIKMIV
+618 NLIFAITIKMIV
-630 LILGAAGYAPVW
+630 LILGAAGFAQVW
-642 LAVFADVGVCVIC
+642 LAVFADVGVCIIC
-655 ILISTLIGKAK
+655 ILISALIGKAK

>member
-1 MSEHEFEHEH
+1 MSEHS
-11 EYGCEHN
+11 
-18 CCEHD
+18 HD
-23 GHCECGHEHE
+23 
-33 HHHEH
+33 
-38 ESEHGHSHGC
+38 SHSS
-48 ACGCGGCAHDD
+48 CGGCCGSCAHDH
-59 EEEETKLSLT
+59 EEKEENKLSKI

-74 AVLVVVGLFLKSI
+74 AALVAVELFLKALPVAATI
-87 PIAQTIVGIVAVV
+87 IGIAAVA
-100 LAAYPLVFKV
+100 LAAYPLVFTV
-110 YGDIKARRF
+110 YDDIKERRF
-119 TEIELMIISV
+119 TEVELMIISV
-129 VAACCIGELRDA
+129 IAACCIGELRDA

-148 RIGEIIE
+148 RVGEMIE

-161 SRKAIDSV
+161 SRKSIDSV
-169 AKIQQDYAHL
+169 SKIQQDFAHL
-179 VLDDGTTRK
+179 VLEDGSTQK
-188 VDAED
+188 VHADE
-193 VPVGAKINVLPY
+193 VPVGSKITVLPY
-205 ERFPIDGVVESG
+205 ERFPIDGVVFSG
-217 ISTADASAITGESLP
+217 ISTADASAITGESKP

-245 VNGKDSVTVVTTE
+245 INGKDSVTVVTTE

-266 RIVRMVEDATEKK
+266 RIVKMVEDAAERK

-294 PIVVIIAVA
+294 PIVVIIAVL
-303 LAVIGSIATKDV
+303 LAVIGSIATKDP
-315 ASWVKRALVFLVAS
+315 ASWIKRALIFLVAS

-343 TGIGA
+343 TGIGT
-348 AAKDGIIVKGSI
+348 AAKDGIIVKGSV
-360 FIEAFAKAKAFVFDK
+360 FIEAFAKAKTFVFDK
-375 TGTLTTGN
+375 TGTLTTGS
-383 FEVSKITSM
+383 FEVSKVTPM
-392 SNFTEEQ
+392 SKFSEAQ

-406 AEYYSSHPI
+406 EHFSSHPI
-415 AKSIVG
+415 AKSIVE
-421 AAPQIDEKYLS
+421 AAPPIDEKYLS

-446 DGKRILCGGR
+446 DGKKILCGGR
-456 RLLETEGVE
+456 RLLETEGIE

-473 VCVVFDGKII
+473 VCVVLDGRLI
-483 GTITLRSALRN
+483 GTITLRSALRK
-494 GVEDMVEHLR
+494 GVADMVEKLR

-524 VAKAINLDEYY
+524 VADAVNLDEYY

-545 HLEEIKNEY
+545 HLEQIKNEY

-605 HRLFKRTINIVHF
+605 HRLFKRTVNIVSF
-618 NLIFAIVIKMIV
+618 NLIFAITIKMIV
-630 LILGAAGYAPVW
+630 LILGAAGFAQVW
-642 LAVFADVGVCVIC
+642 LAVFADVGVCIIC
-655 ILISTLIGKAK
+655 ILISALIGKAK

>member
-1 MSEHEFEHEH
+1 MSEHS
-11 EYGCEHN
+11 
-18 CCEHD
+18 HD
-23 GHCECGHEHE
+23 
-33 HHHEH
+33 
-38 ESEHGHSHGC
+38 SHSS
-48 ACGCGGCAHDD
+48 CGGCCGSCAHDH
-59 EEEETKLSLT
+59 EEKEENKLSKI

-74 AVLVVVGLFLKSI
+74 AALVAVELFLKALPVAATI
-87 PIAQTIVGIVAVV
+87 IGIAAVA
-100 LAAYPLVFKV
+100 LAAYPLVFTV
-110 YGDIKARRF
+110 YDDIKERRF
-119 TEIELMIISV
+119 TEVELMIISV
-129 VAACCIGELRDA
+129 IAACCIGELRDA

-148 RIGEIIE
+148 RVGEMIE

-161 SRKAIDSV
+161 SRKSIDSV
-169 AKIQQDYAHL
+169 SKIQQDFAHL
-179 VLDDGTTRK
+179 VLEDGSTQK
-188 VDAED
+188 VHADE
-193 VPVGAKINVLPY
+193 VPVGSKITVLPY
-205 ERFPIDGVVESG
+205 ERFPIDGVVFSG
-217 ISTADASAITGESLP
+217 ISTADASAITGESKP

-245 VNGKDSVTVVTTE
+245 INGKDSVTVVTTE

-266 RIVRMVEDATEKK
+266 RIVKMVEDAAERK

-294 PIVVIIAVA
+294 PIVVIIAVL
-303 LAVIGSIATKDV
+303 LAVIGSIATKDP
-315 ASWVKRALVFLVAS
+315 ASWIKRALIFLVAS

-343 TGIGA
+343 TGIGT
-348 AAKDGIIVKGSI
+348 AAKDGVIVKGSV
-360 FIEAFAKAKAFVFDK
+360 FIEAFAKAKTFVFDK
-375 TGTLTTGN
+375 TGTLTTGS
-383 FEVSKITSM
+383 FEVSKVTPM
-392 SNFTEEQ
+392 SKFSEDQ

-406 AEYYSSHPI
+406 AEHFSSHPI
-415 AKSIVG
+415 AKSIVE
-421 AAPQIDEKYLS
+421 AAPPIDEKYLS

-446 DGKRILCGGR
+446 DGKKILCGGR
-456 RLLETEGVE
+456 RLLETEGIE

-473 VCVVFDGKII
+473 VCVVLDGRLI
-483 GTITLRSALRN
+483 GTITLRSALRK
-494 GVEDMVEHLR
+494 GVADMVEKLR

-524 VAKAINLDEYY
+524 VADAVNLDEYY

-545 HLEEIKNEY
+545 HLEQIKNEY

-605 HRLFKRTINIVHF
+605 HRLFKRTVNIVSF
-618 NLIFAIVIKMIV
+618 NLIFAITIKMIV
-630 LILGAAGYAPVW
+630 LILGAAGFAQVW
-642 LAVFADVGVCVIC
+642 LAVFADVGVCIIC
-655 ILISTLIGKAK
+655 ILISALIGKAK

>member
-1 MSEHEFEHEH
+1 MSEHS
-11 EYGCEHN
+11 
-18 CCEHD
+18 HD
-23 GHCECGHEHE
+23 
-33 HHHEH
+33 
-38 ESEHGHSHGC
+38 SHSS
-48 ACGCGGCAHDD
+48 CGGCCGSCAHDH
-59 EEEETKLSLT
+59 EEKEENKLSKI

-74 AVLVVVGLFLKSI
+74 AALVAVELFLKALPVAATI
-87 PIAQTIVGIVAVV
+87 IGIAAVA
-100 LAAYPLVFKV
+100 LAAYPLVFTV
-110 YGDIKARRF
+110 YDDIKERRF
-119 TEIELMIISV
+119 TEVELMLISV
-129 VAACCIGELRDA
+129 IAACCIGELRDA

-148 RIGEIIE
+148 RVGEMIE

-161 SRKAIDSV
+161 SRKSIDSV
-169 AKIQQDYAHL
+169 SKIQQDFAHL
-179 VLDDGTTRK
+179 VLEDGSTQK
-188 VDAED
+188 VHADE
-193 VPVGAKINVLPY
+193 VPVGSKITVLPY
-205 ERFPIDGVVESG
+205 ERFPIDGVVFSG
-217 ISTADASAITGESLP
+217 ISTADASAITGESKP

-245 VNGKDSVTVVTTE
+245 INGKDSVTVVTTE

-266 RIVRMVEDATEKK
+266 RIVKMVEDAAERK

-294 PIVVIIAVA
+294 PIVVIIAVL
-303 LAVIGSIATKDV
+303 LAVIGSIATKDP
-315 ASWVKRALVFLVAS
+315 ASWIKRALIFLVAS

-343 TGIGA
+343 TGIGT
-348 AAKDGIIVKGSI
+348 AAKDGVIVKGSV
-360 FIEAFAKAKAFVFDK
+360 FIEAFAKAKTFVFDK
-375 TGTLTTGN
+375 TGTLTTGS
-383 FEVSKITSM
+383 FEVSKVTPM
-392 SNFTEEQ
+392 SKFSEDQ

-406 AEYYSSHPI
+406 AEHFSSHPI
-415 AKSIVG
+415 AKSIVD
-421 AAPQIDEKYLS
+421 AAPPIDEKYLS

-446 DGKRILCGGR
+446 DGKKILCGGR
-456 RLLETEGVE
+456 RLLETEGIE

-473 VCVVFDGKII
+473 VCVVLDGKLI
-483 GTITLRSALRN
+483 GTITLRSALRK
-494 GVEDMVEHLR
+494 GVADMVEKLR

-524 VAKAINLDEYY
+524 VADAVNLDEYY

-545 HLEEIKNEY
+545 HLEQIKNEY

-605 HRLFKRTINIVHF
+605 HRLFKRTVNIVSF
-618 NLIFAIVIKMIV
+618 NLIFAITIKMIV
-630 LILGAAGYAPVW
+630 LILGAAGFAQVW
-642 LAVFADVGVCVIC
+642 LAVFADVGVCIIC
-655 ILISTLIGKAK
+655 ILISALIGKAK

>member
-1 MSEHEFEHEH
+1 MSEHS
-11 EYGCEHN
+11 
-18 CCEHD
+18 HD
-23 GHCECGHEHE
+23 
-33 HHHEH
+33 
-38 ESEHGHSHGC
+38 SHSS
-48 ACGCGGCAHDD
+48 CGGCCGSCAHDH
-59 EEEETKLSLT
+59 EEKEENKLSKI

-74 AVLVVVGLFLKSI
+74 AALVTVGLFLKALPVAATI
-87 PIAQTIVGIVAVV
+87 IGIAAVA
-100 LAAYPLVFKV
+100 LAAYPLVFTV
-110 YGDIKARRF
+110 YDDIKERRF
-119 TEIELMIISV
+119 TEVELMIISV
-129 VAACCIGELRDA
+129 IAACCIGELRDA

-148 RIGEIIE
+148 RVGEMIE

-161 SRKAIDSV
+161 SRKSIDSV
-169 AKIQQDYAHL
+169 SKIQQDFAHL
-179 VLDDGTTRK
+179 VLEDGSTQK
-188 VDAED
+188 VHADE
-193 VPVGAKINVLPY
+193 VPVGSKITVLPY
-205 ERFPIDGVVESG
+205 ERFPIDGVVFSG
-217 ISTADASAITGESLP
+217 ISTADASAITGESKP

-245 VNGKDSVTVVTTE
+245 INGKDSVTVVTTE

-266 RIVRMVEDATEKK
+266 RIVKMVEDAAERK

-294 PIVVIIAVA
+294 PIVVIIAVL
-303 LAVIGSIATKDV
+303 LAVIGSIATKDP
-315 ASWVKRALVFLVAS
+315 ASWIKRALIFLVAS

-343 TGIGA
+343 TGIGT
-348 AAKDGIIVKGSI
+348 AAKDGVIVKGSV
-360 FIEAFAKAKAFVFDK
+360 FIEAFAKAKTFVFDK
-375 TGTLTTGN
+375 TGTLTTGS
-383 FEVSKITSM
+383 FEVSKVTPM
-392 SNFTEEQ
+392 SKFSEDQ

-406 AEYYSSHPI
+406 AEHFSSHPI
-415 AKSIVG
+415 AKSIVE
-421 AAPQIDEKYLS
+421 AAPPIDEKYLS

-446 DGKRILCGGR
+446 DGKKILCGGR
-456 RLLETEGVE
+456 RLLETEGIE

-473 VCVVFDGKII
+473 VCVVLDGRLI
-483 GTITLRSALRN
+483 GTITLRSALRK
-494 GVEDMVEHLR
+494 GVADMVEKLR

-524 VAKAINLDEYY
+524 VANAVNLDEYY

-545 HLEEIKNEY
+545 HLEQIKNEY

-605 HRLFKRTINIVHF
+605 HRLFKRTVNIVSF
-618 NLIFAIVIKMIV
+618 NLIFAITIKMIV
-630 LILGAAGYAPVW
+630 LILGAAGFAQVW
-642 LAVFADVGVCVIC
+642 LAVFADVGVCIIC
-655 ILISTLIGKAK
+655 ILISALIGKAK

>member
-1 MSEHEFEHEH
+1 MSEHS
-11 EYGCEHN
+11 
-18 CCEHD
+18 HD
-23 GHCECGHEHE
+23 C
-33 HHHEH
+33 
-38 ESEHGHSHGC
+38 HSS
-48 ACGCGGCAHDD
+48 CGGCCGNCSHGN
-59 EEEETKLSLT
+59 EEKEENKLSKI

-74 AVLVVVGLFLKSI
+74 AALVVVGLFLKSLPVAATI
-87 PIAQTIVGIVAVV
+87 IGIAAVA
-100 LAAYPLVFKV
+100 LAAYPLVFTV
-110 YGDIKARRF
+110 YDDIKERRF
-119 TEIELMIISV
+119 TEVELMLISV
-129 VAACCIGELRDA
+129 IAACCIGELRDA

-148 RIGEIIE
+148 RIGEMIE

-161 SRKAIDSV
+161 SRKSIDSV
-169 AKIQQDYAHL
+169 SKIQQDFAHL
-179 VLDDGTTRK
+179 ILEDGSTQK
-188 VDAED
+188 VHADE
-193 VPVGAKINVLPY
+193 VPVGSKITVLPY
-205 ERFPIDGVVESG
+205 ERFPIDGVVYSG
-217 ISTADASAITGESLP
+217 ISTADASAITGESKP
-232 ITLGKGVEVKSGM
+232 ITLGRGVEVKSGM
-245 VNGKDSVTVVTTE
+245 INGKDSVTVVTTE

-266 RIVRMVEDATEKK
+266 RIVKMVEDAAERK

-294 PIVVIIAVA
+294 PIVVIIAV
-303 LAVIGSIATKDV
+303 LMAVIGSIATKDP
-315 ASWVKRALVFLVAS
+315 ASWIKRALIFLVAS

-343 TGIGA
+343 TGIGT
-348 AAKDGIIVKGSI
+348 AAKDGIIVKGSV
-360 FIEAFAKAKAFVFDK
+360 FIEAFAKAKTFVFDK
-375 TGTLTTGN
+375 TGTLTTGS
-383 FEVSKITSM
+383 FEVSKVTPM
-392 SNFTEEQ
+392 SKFSEDQ

-406 AEYYSSHPI
+406 AEHFSSHPI
-415 AKSIVG
+415 AKSIVE
-421 AAPQIDEKYLS
+421 AAPPIDEKYLS

-446 DGKRILCGGR
+446 DGKKILCGGR

-473 VCVVFDGKII
+473 VCVVLDGRLI
-483 GTITLRSALRN
+483 GTITLRSALRK
-494 GVEDMVEHLR
+494 GVADMVERLR
-504 DQGVEH
+504 DQGIEH

-524 VAKAINLDEYY
+524 VAKAVNLDEYY

-605 HRLFKRTINIVHF
+605 HRLFKRTINIVNF
-618 NLIFAIVIKMIV
+618 NLIFAITIKMIV
-630 LILGAAGYAPVW
+630 LILGAAGFAPVW
-642 LAVFADVGVCVIC
+642 LAVFADVGVCIIC
-655 ILISTLIGKAK
+655 ILISALIGKAK

>member
-1 MSEHEFEHEH
+1 MSEHS
-11 EYGCEHN
+11 
-18 CCEHD
+18 HD
-23 GHCECGHEHE
+23 
-33 HHHEH
+33 
-38 ESEHGHSHGC
+38 SHSS
-48 ACGCGGCAHDD
+48 CGGCCGSCAHDH
-59 EEEETKLSLT
+59 EEKEENKLSKI

-74 AVLVVVGLFLKSI
+74 AALVAVELFLKALPVAATI
-87 PIAQTIVGIVAVV
+87 IGIAAVA
-100 LAAYPLVFKV
+100 LAAYPLVFTV
-110 YGDIKARRF
+110 YDDIKERRF
-119 TEIELMIISV
+119 TEVELMLISV
-129 VAACCIGELRDA
+129 IAACCIGELRDA

-148 RIGEIIE
+148 RVGEMIE

-161 SRKAIDSV
+161 SRKSIDSV
-169 AKIQQDYAHL
+169 SKIQQDFAHL
-179 VLDDGTTRK
+179 VLEDGSTQK
-188 VDAED
+188 VHADE
-193 VPVGAKINVLPY
+193 VPVGSKITVLPY
-205 ERFPIDGVVESG
+205 ERFPIDGVVFSG
-217 ISTADASAITGESLP
+217 ISTADASAITGESKP

-245 VNGKDSVTVVTTE
+245 INGKDSVTVVTTE

-266 RIVRMVEDATEKK
+266 RIVKMVEDAAERK

-294 PIVVIIAVA
+294 PIVVIIAVL
-303 LAVIGSIATKDV
+303 LAVIGSIATKDP
-315 ASWVKRALVFLVAS
+315 ASWIKRALIFLVAS

-343 TGIGA
+343 TGIGT
-348 AAKDGIIVKGSI
+348 AAKDGVIVKGSV
-360 FIEAFAKAKAFVFDK
+360 FIEAFAKAKTFVFDK
-375 TGTLTTGN
+375 TGTLTTGS
-383 FEVSKITSM
+383 FEVSKVTPM
-392 SNFTEEQ
+392 SKFSEDQ

-406 AEYYSSHPI
+406 AEHFSSHPI
-415 AKSIVG
+415 AKSIVE
-421 AAPQIDEKYLS
+421 AAPPIDEKYLS

-446 DGKRILCGGR
+446 DGKKILCGGR
-456 RLLETEGVE
+456 RLLETEGIE

-473 VCVVFDGKII
+473 VCVVLDGRLI
-483 GTITLRSALRN
+483 GTITLRSALRK
-494 GVEDMVEHLR
+494 GVADMVEKLR

-524 VAKAINLDEYY
+524 VANAVNLDEYY

-545 HLEEIKNEY
+545 HLEQIKNEY

-605 HRLFKRTINIVHF
+605 HRLFKRTVNIVSF
-618 NLIFAIVIKMIV
+618 NLIFAITIKMIV
-630 LILGAAGYAPVW
+630 LILGAAGFAQVW
-642 LAVFADVGVCVIC
+642 LAVFADVGVCIIC
-655 ILISTLIGKAK
+655 ILISALIGKAK

>member
-1 MSEHEFEHEH
+1 MSEHS
-11 EYGCEHN
+11 
-18 CCEHD
+18 HD
-23 GHCECGHEHE
+23 
-33 HHHEH
+33 
-38 ESEHGHSHGC
+38 SHPS
-48 ACGCGGCAHDD
+48 CGGCCGSCAHDH
-59 EEEETKLSLT
+59 EEKEENKLSKI

-74 AVLVVVGLFLKSI
+74 AALVAVGLFLKALPVAATI
-87 PIAQTIVGIVAVV
+87 IGIAAVA
-100 LAAYPLVFKV
+100 LAAYPLVFTV
-110 YGDIKARRF
+110 YDDIKERRF
-119 TEIELMIISV
+119 TEVELMIISV
-129 VAACCIGELRDA
+129 IAACCIGELRDA

-148 RIGEIIE
+148 RVGEMIE

-161 SRKAIDSV
+161 SRKSIDSV
-169 AKIQQDYAHL
+169 SKIQQDFAHL
-179 VLDDGTTRK
+179 VLEDGSTQK
-188 VDAED
+188 VHADE
-193 VPVGAKINVLPY
+193 VPVGSKITVLPY
-205 ERFPIDGVVESG
+205 ERFPIDGVVFSG
-217 ISTADASAITGESLP
+217 ISTADASAITGESKP

-245 VNGKDSVTVVTTE
+245 INGKDSVTVVTTE

-266 RIVRMVEDATEKK
+266 RIVKMVEDAAERK

-294 PIVVIIAVA
+294 PIVVIIAVL
-303 LAVIGSIATKDV
+303 LAVIGSIATKDP
-315 ASWVKRALVFLVAS
+315 ASWIKRALIFLVAS

-343 TGIGA
+343 TGIGT
-348 AAKDGIIVKGSI
+348 AAKDGVIVKGSV
-360 FIEAFAKAKAFVFDK
+360 FIEAFAKAKTFVFDK
-375 TGTLTTGN
+375 TGTLTTGS
-383 FEVSKITSM
+383 FEVSKVTPM
-392 SNFTEEQ
+392 SKFSEDQ

-406 AEYYSSHPI
+406 AEHFSSHPI
-415 AKSIVG
+415 AKSIVE
-421 AAPQIDEKYLS
+421 AAPPIDEKYLS

-446 DGKRILCGGR
+446 DGKKILCGGR
-456 RLLETEGVE
+456 RLLETEGIE

-473 VCVVFDGKII
+473 VCVVLDGRLI
-483 GTITLRSALRN
+483 GTITLRSALRK
-494 GVEDMVEHLR
+494 GVADMVEKLR

-524 VAKAINLDEYY
+524 VADAVNLDEYY

-545 HLEEIKNEY
+545 HLEQIKNEY

-605 HRLFKRTINIVHF
+605 HRLFKRTVNIVSF
-618 NLIFAIVIKMIV
+618 NLIFAITIKMIV
-630 LILGAAGYAPVW
+630 LILGAAGFAQVW
-642 LAVFADVGVCVIC
+642 LAVFADVGVCIIC
-655 ILISTLIGKAK
+655 ILISALIGKAK

>member
-1 MSEHEFEHEH
+1 MSEHS
-11 EYGCEHN
+11 
-18 CCEHD
+18 HD
-23 GHCECGHEHE
+23 C
-33 HHHEH
+33 
-38 ESEHGHSHGC
+38 HSS
-48 ACGCGGCAHDD
+48 CGGCCGNCSHGN
-59 EEEETKLSLT
+59 EEKEENKLSKI

-74 AVLVVVGLFLKSI
+74 AALVVVGLFLKSLPVAATI
-87 PIAQTIVGIVAVV
+87 IGIAAVA
-100 LAAYPLVFKV
+100 LAAYPLVFTV
-110 YGDIKARRF
+110 YDDIKERRF
-119 TEIELMIISV
+119 TEVELMLISV
-129 VAACCIGELRDA
+129 IAACCIGELRDA

-148 RIGEIIE
+148 RIGEMIE

-161 SRKAIDSV
+161 SRKSIDSV
-169 AKIQQDYAHL
+169 SKIQQDFAHL
-179 VLDDGTTRK
+179 ILEDGSTQK
-188 VDAED
+188 VHADE
-193 VPVGAKINVLPY
+193 VPVGSKITVLPY
-205 ERFPIDGVVESG
+205 ERFPIDGVVYSG
-217 ISTADASAITGESLP
+217 ISTADASAITGESKP
-232 ITLGKGVEVKSGM
+232 ITLGRGVEVKSGM
-245 VNGKDSVTVVTTE
+245 INGKDSVTVVTTE

-266 RIVRMVEDATEKK
+266 RIVKMVEDAAERK

-294 PIVVIIAVA
+294 PIVVVIAV
-303 LAVIGSIATKDV
+303 LMAVIGSIATKDP
-315 ASWVKRALVFLVAS
+315 ASWIKRALIFLVAS

-343 TGIGA
+343 TGIGT
-348 AAKDGIIVKGSI
+348 AAKDGIIVKGSV
-360 FIEAFAKAKAFVFDK
+360 FIEAFAKAKTFVFDK
-375 TGTLTTGN
+375 TGTLTTGS
-383 FEVSKITSM
+383 FEVSKVTPM
-392 SNFTEEQ
+392 SKFSEDQ

-406 AEYYSSHPI
+406 AEHFSSHPI
-415 AKSIVG
+415 AKSIVE
-421 AAPQIDEKYLS
+421 AAPPIDEKYLS

-446 DGKRILCGGR
+446 DGKKILCGGR

-473 VCVVFDGKII
+473 VCVVLDGRLI
-483 GTITLRSALRN
+483 GTITLRSALRK
-494 GVEDMVEHLR
+494 GVADMVERLR
-504 DQGVEH
+504 DQGIEH

-524 VAKAINLDEYY
+524 VAKAVNLDEYY

-605 HRLFKRTINIVHF
+605 HRLFKRTINIVNF
-618 NLIFAIVIKMIV
+618 NLIFAITIKMIV
-630 LILGAAGYAPVW
+630 LILGAAGFAPVW
-642 LAVFADVGVCVIC
+642 LAVFADVGVCIIC
-655 ILISTLIGKAK
+655 ILISALIGKAK

>member
-1 MSEHEFEHEH
+1 MSEHS
-11 EYGCEHN
+11 
-18 CCEHD
+18 HD
-23 GHCECGHEHE
+23 
-33 HHHEH
+33 
-38 ESEHGHSHGC
+38 SHSS
-48 ACGCGGCAHDD
+48 CGGCCGSCAHDH
-59 EEEETKLSLT
+59 EEKEENKLSKI

-74 AVLVVVGLFLKSI
+74 AALVAVELFLKALPVAATI
-87 PIAQTIVGIVAVV
+87 IGIAAVA
-100 LAAYPLVFKV
+100 LAAYPLVFTV
-110 YGDIKARRF
+110 YDDIKERRF
-119 TEIELMIISV
+119 TEVELMIISV
-129 VAACCIGELRDA
+129 IAACCIGELRDA

-148 RIGEIIE
+148 RVGEMIE

-161 SRKAIDSV
+161 SRKSIDSV
-169 AKIQQDYAHL
+169 SKIQQDFAHL
-179 VLDDGTTRK
+179 VLEDGSTQK
-188 VDAED
+188 VHADE
-193 VPVGAKINVLPY
+193 VPVGSKITVLPY
-205 ERFPIDGVVESG
+205 ERFPIDGVVFSG
-217 ISTADASAITGESLP
+217 ISTADASAITGESKP

-245 VNGKDSVTVVTTE
+245 INGKDSVTVVTTE

-266 RIVRMVEDATEKK
+266 RIVKMVEDAAERK

-294 PIVVIIAVA
+294 PIVVIIAVL
-303 LAVIGSIATKDV
+303 LAVIGSIATKDP
-315 ASWVKRALVFLVAS
+315 ASWIKRALIFLVAS

-343 TGIGA
+343 TGIGT
-348 AAKDGIIVKGSI
+348 AAKDGIIVKGSV
-360 FIEAFAKAKAFVFDK
+360 FIEAFAKAKTFVFDK
-375 TGTLTTGN
+375 TGTLTTGS
-383 FEVSKITSM
+383 FEVSKVTPM
-392 SNFTEEQ
+392 SKFSEDQ

-406 AEYYSSHPI
+406 AEHFSSHPI
-415 AKSIVG
+415 AKSIVE
-421 AAPQIDEKYLS
+421 AAPPIDEKYLS

-446 DGKRILCGGR
+446 DGKKILCGGR
-456 RLLETEGVE
+456 RLLETEGIE

-473 VCVVFDGKII
+473 VCVVLDGRLIV
-483 GTITLRSALRN
+483 TITLRSALRK
-494 GVEDMVEHLR
+494 GVADMVEKLR

-524 VAKAINLDEYY
+524 VANAVNLDEYY

-545 HLEEIKNEY
+545 HLEQIKNEY

-605 HRLFKRTINIVHF
+605 HRLFKRTVNIVSF
-618 NLIFAIVIKMIV
+618 NLIFAITIKMIV
-630 LILGAAGYAPVW
+630 LILGAAGFAQVW
-642 LAVFADVGVCVIC
+642 LAVFADVGVCIIC
-655 ILISTLIGKAK
+655 ILISALIGKAK

>member
-1 MSEHEFEHEH
+1 MSEHEFDQEHKH
-11 EYGCEHN
+11 ECEHD

-23 GHCECGHEHE
+23 ECCKCGGHEHDCD
-33 HHHEH
+33 
-38 ESEHGHSHGC
+38 HGHNHGC

-59 EEEETKLSLT
+59 EEEESKLSLT

-119 TEIELMIISV
+119 TEIELMLISV

-205 ERFPIDGVVESG
+205 ERFPIDGIVESG

-232 ITLGKGVEVKSGM
+232 ITLGKGIEVKSGM
-245 VNGKDSVTVVTTE
+245 VNGKNSVTVVTTE

-266 RIVRMVEDATEKK
+266 RIVKMVEDATEKK

-303 LAVIGSIATKDV
+303 LAIIGSIATKDV
-315 ASWVKRALVFLVAS
+315 SSWIQRALVFLVAS

-392 SNFTEEQ
+392 SDFSEEQ

-415 AKSIVG
+415 AKSIVN

-432 DFREVAGGGTSVVF
+432 DFREVAGGGTSVLF

-483 GTITLRSALRN
+483 GTITLRSALRK

-605 HRLFKRTINIVHF
+605 HKLFKRTINIVHF

>member
-1 MSEHEFEHEH
+1 MSEHS
-11 EYGCEHN
+11 
-18 CCEHD
+18 HD
-23 GHCECGHEHE
+23 
-33 HHHEH
+33 
-38 ESEHGHSHGC
+38 SHSS
-48 ACGCGGCAHDD
+48 CGGCCGSCAHDH
-59 EEEETKLSLT
+59 EEKEENKLSKI

-74 AVLVVVGLFLKSI
+74 AALVAVELFLKALPVAATI
-87 PIAQTIVGIVAVV
+87 IGIAAVA
-100 LAAYPLVFKV
+100 LAAYPLVFTV
-110 YGDIKARRF
+110 YDDIKERRF
-119 TEIELMIISV
+119 TEVELMIISV
-129 VAACCIGELRDA
+129 IAACCIGELRDA

-148 RIGEIIE
+148 RVGEMIE

-161 SRKAIDSV
+161 SRKSIDSV
-169 AKIQQDYAHL
+169 SKIQQDFAHL
-179 VLDDGTTRK
+179 VLEDGSTQK
-188 VDAED
+188 VHADE
-193 VPVGAKINVLPY
+193 VPVGSKITVLPY
-205 ERFPIDGVVESG
+205 ERFPIDGVVFSG
-217 ISTADASAITGESLP
+217 ISTADASAITGESKP

-245 VNGKDSVTVVTTE
+245 INGKDSVTVVTTE

-266 RIVRMVEDATEKK
+266 RIVKMVEDAAERK

-294 PIVVIIAVA
+294 PIVVIIAVL
-303 LAVIGSIATKDV
+303 LAVIGSIATKDPV
-315 ASWVKRALVFLVAS
+315 SWIKRALIFLVAS

-343 TGIGA
+343 TGIGT
-348 AAKDGIIVKGSI
+348 AAKDGVIVKGSV
-360 FIEAFAKAKAFVFDK
+360 FIEAFAKAKTFVFDK
-375 TGTLTTGN
+375 TGTLTTGS
-383 FEVSKITSM
+383 FEVSKVTPM
-392 SNFTEEQ
+392 SKFSEDQ

-406 AEYYSSHPI
+406 AEHFSSHPI
-415 AKSIVG
+415 AKSIVE
-421 AAPQIDEKYLS
+421 AAPPIDEKYLS

-446 DGKRILCGGR
+446 DGKKILCGGR
-456 RLLETEGVE
+456 RLLETEGIE

-473 VCVVFDGKII
+473 VCVVLDGRLI
-483 GTITLRSALRN
+483 GTITLRSALRK
-494 GVEDMVEHLR
+494 GVADMVEKLR

-524 VAKAINLDEYY
+524 VANAVNLDEYY

-545 HLEEIKNEY
+545 HLEQIKNEY

-605 HRLFKRTINIVHF
+605 HRLFKRTVNIVSF
-618 NLIFAIVIKMIV
+618 NLIFAITIKMIV
-630 LILGAAGYAPVW
+630 LILGAAGFAQVW
-642 LAVFADVGVCVIC
+642 LAVFADVGVCIIC
-655 ILISTLIGKAK
+655 ILISALIGKAK

>member
-1 MSEHEFEHEH
+1 MSEHS
-11 EYGCEHN
+11 
-18 CCEHD
+18 HD
-23 GHCECGHEHE
+23 
-33 HHHEH
+33 
-38 ESEHGHSHGC
+38 SHSS
-48 ACGCGGCAHDD
+48 CGGCCGSCAHDH
-59 EEEETKLSLT
+59 EEKEENKLSKI

-74 AVLVVVGLFLKSI
+74 AALVAVELFLKALPVAATI
-87 PIAQTIVGIVAVV
+87 IGIAAVA
-100 LAAYPLVFKV
+100 LAAYPLVFTV
-110 YGDIKARRF
+110 YDDIKERRF
-119 TEIELMIISV
+119 TEVELMIISV
-129 VAACCIGELRDA
+129 IAACCIGELRDA

-148 RIGEIIE
+148 RVGEMIE

-161 SRKAIDSV
+161 SRKSIDSV
-169 AKIQQDYAHL
+169 SKIQQDFAHL
-179 VLDDGTTRK
+179 VLEDGSTQK
-188 VDAED
+188 VHADE
-193 VPVGAKINVLPY
+193 VPVGSKITVLPY
-205 ERFPIDGVVESG
+205 ERFPIDGVVFSG
-217 ISTADASAITGESLP
+217 ISTADASAITGESKP

-245 VNGKDSVTVVTTE
+245 INGKDSVTVVTTE

-266 RIVRMVEDATEKK
+266 RIVKMVEDAAERK

-294 PIVVIIAVA
+294 PIVVIIAVL
-303 LAVIGSIATKDV
+303 LAVIGSIATKDP
-315 ASWVKRALVFLVAS
+315 ASWIKRALIFLVAS

-343 TGIGA
+343 TGIGT
-348 AAKDGIIVKGSI
+348 AAKDGVIVKGSV
-360 FIEAFAKAKAFVFDK
+360 FIEAFAKAKTFVFDK
-375 TGTLTTGN
+375 TGTLTTGS
-383 FEVSKITSM
+383 FEVSKVTPM
-392 SNFTEEQ
+392 SKFSEDQ

-406 AEYYSSHPI
+406 AEHFSSHPI
-415 AKSIVG
+415 AKSIVD
-421 AAPQIDEKYLS
+421 AAPPIDEKYLS

-446 DGKRILCGGR
+446 DGKKILCGGR
-456 RLLETEGVE
+456 RLLETEGIE

-473 VCVVFDGKII
+473 VCVVLDGRLI
-483 GTITLRSALRN
+483 GTITLRSALRK
-494 GVEDMVEHLR
+494 GVADMVEKLR

-524 VAKAINLDEYY
+524 VADAVNLDEYY

-545 HLEEIKNEY
+545 HLEQIKNEY

-605 HRLFKRTINIVHF
+605 HRLFKRTVNIVSF
-618 NLIFAIVIKMIV
+618 NLIFAITIKMIV
-630 LILGAAGYAPVW
+630 LILGAAGFAQVW
-642 LAVFADVGVCVIC
+642 LAVFADVGVCIIC
-655 ILISTLIGKAK
+655 ILISALIGKAK

>member
-1 MSEHEFEHEH
+1 MSEHS
-11 EYGCEHN
+11 
-18 CCEHD
+18 HD
-23 GHCECGHEHE
+23 C
-33 HHHEH
+33 
-38 ESEHGHSHGC
+38 HSS
-48 ACGCGGCAHDD
+48 CGGCCGNCSHGN
-59 EEEETKLSLT
+59 EEKEENKLSKI

-74 AVLVVVGLFLKSI
+74 AALVVVGLFLKSLPVAATVI
-87 PIAQTIVGIVAVV
+87 GIAAVA
-100 LAAYPLVFKV
+100 LAAYPLVFTV
-110 YGDIKARRF
+110 YDDIKERRF
-119 TEIELMIISV
+119 TEVELMLISV
-129 VAACCIGELRDA
+129 IAACCIGELRDA

-148 RIGEIIE
+148 RIGEMIE

-161 SRKAIDSV
+161 SRKSIDSV
-169 AKIQQDYAHL
+169 SKIQQDFAHL
-179 VLDDGTTRK
+179 ILEDGSTQK
-188 VDAED
+188 VHADE
-193 VPVGAKINVLPY
+193 VPVGSKITVLPY
-205 ERFPIDGVVESG
+205 ERFPIDGVVYSG
-217 ISTADASAITGESLP
+217 ISTADASAITGESKP
-232 ITLGKGVEVKSGM
+232 ITLGRGVEVKSGM
-245 VNGKDSVTVVTTE
+245 INGKDSVTVVTTE

-266 RIVRMVEDATEKK
+266 RIVKMVEDAAERK

-294 PIVVIIAVA
+294 PIVVIIAV
-303 LAVIGSIATKDV
+303 LMAVIGSIATKDP
-315 ASWVKRALVFLVAS
+315 ASWIKRALIFLVAS

-343 TGIGA
+343 TGIGT
-348 AAKDGIIVKGSI
+348 AAKDGIIVKGSV
-360 FIEAFAKAKAFVFDK
+360 FIEAFAKAKTFVFDK
-375 TGTLTTGN
+375 TGTLTTGS
-383 FEVSKITSM
+383 FEVSKVTPM
-392 SNFTEEQ
+392 SKFSEDQ

-406 AEYYSSHPI
+406 AEHFSSHPI
-415 AKSIVG
+415 AKSIVE
-421 AAPQIDEKYLS
+421 AAPPIDEKYLS

-446 DGKRILCGGR
+446 DGKKILCGGR

-473 VCVVFDGKII
+473 VCVVLDGRLI
-483 GTITLRSALRN
+483 GTITLRSALRK
-494 GVEDMVEHLR
+494 GVADMVERLR
-504 DQGVEH
+504 DQGIEH

-524 VAKAINLDEYY
+524 VAKAVNLDEYY

-605 HRLFKRTINIVHF
+605 HRLFKRTINIVNF
-618 NLIFAIVIKMIV
+618 NLIFAITVKMIV
-630 LILGAAGYAPVW
+630 LILGAAGFAPVW
-642 LAVFADVGVCVIC
+642 LAVFADVGVCIIC
-655 ILISTLIGKAK
+655 ILISALIGKAK